1 MNLPQSANVEG
12 AFAGD
17 GFSTIEVMVPSSRE
31 TIP

>member
-1 MNLPQSANVEG
+1 MISSANVEG

-17 GFSTIEVMVPSSRE
+17 GFSTIEVMVLREE